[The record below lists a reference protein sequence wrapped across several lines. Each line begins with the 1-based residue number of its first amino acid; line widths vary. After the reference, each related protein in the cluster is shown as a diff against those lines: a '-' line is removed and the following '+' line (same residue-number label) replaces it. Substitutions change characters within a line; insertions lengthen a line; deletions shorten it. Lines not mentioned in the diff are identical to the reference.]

1 MPNERLVAS
10 YFDRAVDVVTEQTRQ
25 IARLA
30 FAVEQHVIMTLTTD
44 TDLAAPC
51 EACGCRLL
59 TMQHSK
65 CPACLTPTR
74 KDV

>member
-1 MPNERLVAS
+1 MPDERLIAS

-30 FAVEQHVIMTLTTD
+30 FAVEQQVLMQLPSGD
-44 TDLAAPC
+44 DFAAPC
-51 EACGCRLL
+51 DACGCRLL
-59 TMQHSK
+59 TMQHTK

-74 KDV
+74 NDA